1 MKTSDFRTKHP
12 DFSAAQPV
20 ATLPP
25 EHFEPGQAATR
36 FTPGDFILVKGH
48 GVQGWLITFGQ
59 KLRIHGTDRKY
70 VDWAHAALIVDHDG
84 TLIEAVGTG
93 VREKPLD
100 YYTGRHYQIFRI
112 EASDEN
118 RAEAVAFARSV
129 LDNKA
134 KYGPLTIISI
144 ALSMLT
150 GSKLMFFIDGQYVC
164 SGLVASALER
174 TGSIFTRCAANITAA
189 DLAKYFDPA
198 QRPYLAVSE
207 TPSRASLP
215 ARGPEVLAKISRTS

>member
-215 ARGPEVLAKISRTS
+215 ASGPEVLAKISRTS